1 MDSLCRDDIPA
12 RSASRENIRS
22 GHRPRAVLKVIGCI
36 TQEHDLR
43 LVLLAAVICAIAC
56 FTTLTLLARAQGAT
70 RRASGVWLVA
80 AAGLFG
86 CGVWSLHFVAM
97 LAFMPHLSIAYD
109 IATTIASVVIAS
121 TGALLAF
128 VAWRLPRSRPLG
140 VLAGGALLG
149 LSVAGMHYTG
159 VAAMRLSGSLDLD
172 RAGIAASILV
182 SIGFATLALA
192 RADRLALKARRIE
205 VSGWLALAICGL
217 HFTAMSALTI
227 TPGLA
232 GSTDGTVLGST
243 SLALAVG
250 AVSLS
255 ILLLSLAA
263 TVIEQHLWQRAL
275 ETGRLRRM
283 ASVAREG
290 ILIYRDGRILEAN
303 DAFCSLLGQRPD
315 TVIGRHVSEFLS
327 PDSAAATAER
337 VRSTADDLPLI
348 KIELRHNDGRSIPVE
363 VSSRIIDHDGKPA
376 RVAAISDLS
385 DRKRAE
391 ERMRHLAHHDALTD
405 LPNRFLLHERLA
417 HALDVAARTNT
428 SVAVLNLDLDH
439 FKPVNDVLGHAGG
452 DMLLVQV
459 SKRLLGTLRA
469 MDTLARIGGD
479 EFVIVLPMMDQPQGA
494 AAMAERLVESL
505 ARPFDL
511 AGRQVEI
518 GVSVGIALYPD
529 DGGTQEALLLNAD
542 TAMYR
547 AKQNERGSFCFFE
560 AVMDEQLLE
569 RRMLEQDLRH
579 AVARGEMEL
588 HYQPLVNARSGEVD
602 GFEALLRWH
611 HPQRGMIA
619 PMAFIP
625 LAEETGLITRIGQ
638 WVLETACSE
647 AAGWAEPRW
656 IAVNLSPVQ
665 FRQAGL
671 PQMVADTL
679 ARTGLAPGRL
689 EIEVTEGVLI
699 DDTVRAVGVLSAL
712 RGLGVRVSLDDF
724 GTGYSSLSYL
734 RSFKF
739 DKLKI
744 DKSFVQGLGQD
755 EEATTIVR
763 AVIGLGHNLALSIVA
778 EGVET
783 QTQLDALQ
791 ALGCDQVQ
799 GYLLGRPVPREGLSE
814 LTAARARSAIA
825 RDVVWHER
833 VELGERKIVFL
844 KSGPS

>member
-1 MDSLCRDDIPA
+1 ML
-12 RSASRENIRS
+12 N
-22 GHRPRAVLKVIGCI
+22 VVGCI
-36 TQEHDLR
+36 TQEHDLG

-56 FTTLTLLARAQGAT
+56 FTTLTLLARAQSAT
-70 RRASGVWLVA
+70 RGASRLWLVA
-80 AAGLFG
+80 AASLFG

-109 IATTIASVVIAS
+109 IVTTIASVVIAS

-128 VAWRLPRSRPLG
+128 VAWQRPRSRPLG
-140 VLAGGALLG
+140 ILAGGTLLG

-172 RAGIAASILV
+172 RAGIVASILV
-182 SIGFATLALA
+182 STGFAVLALG
-192 RADRLALKARRIE
+192 RSGRLALKARHIE
-205 VSGWLALAICGL
+205 VSGWLALAICSL
-217 HFTAMSALTI
+217 HFTAMSALTV
-227 TPGLA
+227 TPGRA
-232 GSTDGTVLGST
+232 GSTDGAVLSST
-243 SLALAVG
+243 SLAFAVG
-250 AVSLS
+250 AVSLGV
-255 ILLLSLAA
+255 LLLSLVA
-263 TVIEQHLWQRAL
+263 TALDQHLWQQAL

-283 ASVAREG
+283 ASVAKEG
-290 ILIYRDGRILEAN
+290 ILIHRDGRILEAN
-303 DAFCSLLGQRPD
+303 DALCSLLGERSD
-315 TVIGRHVSEFLS
+315 TVIGRHVSDFIS
-327 PDSAAATAER
+327 PDSAAAAAER
-337 VRSTADDLPLI
+337 VRSTADDLPSI
-348 KIELRHNDGRSIPVE
+348 EIELRHKDGRSVPVE

-385 DRKRAE
+385 DRRRAE
-391 ERMRHLAHHDALTD
+391 ERIRHLAHHDALTD
-405 LPNRFLLHERLA
+405 LPNRFLLQERLA
-417 HALDVAARTNT
+417 HALDAAARTNT

-439 FKPVNDVLGHAGG
+439 FKPVNDLLGHAGG

-459 SKRLLGTLRA
+459 SRRLLGNLRA

-494 AAMAERLVESL
+494 AALAERLVENL

-511 AGRQVEI
+511 ADRQVEI

-529 DGGTQEALLLNAD
+529 DGATQEALLLNAD

-547 AKQNERGSFCFFE
+547 AKHNERGSFCFFE
-560 AVMDEQLLE
+560 ATMDEQMHE
-569 RRMLEQDLRH
+569 CRMLEQDLRQ
-579 AVARGEMEL
+579 AVERGEMEL

-619 PMAFIP
+619 PMSFIP
-625 LAEETGLITRIGQ
+625 LAEKTGLITRIGQ
-638 WVLETACSE
+638 WVLETACNE

-679 ARTGLAPGRL
+679 ARAGLAPGRL
-689 EIEVTEGVLI
+689 EIEVTESVLI

-712 RGLGVRVSLDDF
+712 RAQGVRISLDDF

-744 DKSFVQGLGQD
+744 DQSFVQSLGKD

-763 AVIGLGHNLALSIVA
+763 AVIGLGHSLALYIVA

-783 QTQLDALQ
+783 QTQLDTLR

-799 GYLLGRPVPREGLSE
+799 GYLLGRPVPREALSE
-814 LTAARARSAIA
+814 LTAARARSAVV
-825 RDVVWHER
+825 RDIVWHDR
-833 VELGERKIVFL
+833 VELGERKIAFL
-844 KSGPS
+844 KSEPS

>member
-1 MDSLCRDDIPA
+1 M
-12 RSASRENIRS
+12 
-22 GHRPRAVLKVIGCI
+22 
-36 TQEHDLR
+36 
-43 LVLLAAVICAIAC
+43 
-56 FTTLTLLARAQGAT
+56 
-70 RRASGVWLVA
+70 
-80 AAGLFG
+80 
-86 CGVWSLHFVAM
+86 
-97 LAFMPHLSIAYD
+97 
-109 IATTIASVVIAS
+109 
-121 TGALLAF
+121 
-128 VAWRLPRSRPLG
+128 
-140 VLAGGALLG
+140 
-149 LSVAGMHYTG
+149 
-159 VAAMRLSGSLDLD
+159 
-172 RAGIAASILV
+172 
-182 SIGFATLALA
+182 
-192 RADRLALKARRIE
+192 
-205 VSGWLALAICGL
+205 
-217 HFTAMSALTI
+217 
-227 TPGLA
+227 
-232 GSTDGTVLGST
+232 
-243 SLALAVG
+243 
-250 AVSLS
+250 
-255 ILLLSLAA
+255 
-263 TVIEQHLWQRAL
+263 
-275 ETGRLRRM
+275 
-283 ASVAREG
+283 
-290 ILIYRDGRILEAN
+290 
-303 DAFCSLLGQRPD
+303 
-315 TVIGRHVSEFLS
+315 IGRHVSEFLS

-560 AVMDEQLLE
+560 AAMDEQLLE

-611 HPQRGMIA
+611 HPQRGLIA

-665 FRQAGL
+665 G
-671 PQMVADTL
+671 
-679 ARTGLAPGRL
+679 
-689 EIEVTEGVLI
+689 
-699 DDTVRAVGVLSAL
+699 
-712 RGLGVRVSLDDF
+712 
-724 GTGYSSLSYL
+724 
-734 RSFKF
+734 
-739 DKLKI
+739 
-744 DKSFVQGLGQD
+744 
-755 EEATTIVR
+755 
-763 AVIGLGHNLALSIVA
+763 
-778 EGVET
+778 
-783 QTQLDALQ
+783 
-791 ALGCDQVQ
+791 
-799 GYLLGRPVPREGLSE
+799 
-814 LTAARARSAIA
+814 
-825 RDVVWHER
+825 
-833 VELGERKIVFL
+833 
-844 KSGPS
+844 